1 MNYPFFIARRY
12 LFAKKSHNVI
22 NVISTISMA
31 GIALASF
38 ALICTLSVFNG
49 FHSLVQGLLSEFD
62 PQLAVVP
69 AQGQFF
75 DRNDARL
82 DSVMA
87 SGLVET
93 ACFSL
98 EEQALIQYNS
108 QQQVCMAKGVDDRF
122 YDLTGIEHLLRGN
135 GIFMLKDEVTD
146 YCIMGVGLMGRLD
159 CGINPARGMSL
170 YMPRLDGKA
179 VNPLNPGQSFNHAYV
194 FSPGVIFKVNQE
206 KYDENYVIISLDLA
220 EQLTGR
226 KGQASALELKL
237 KDGVNEYMAKRHL
250 KQILG
255 PDFKVLD
262 RVEQQ
267 PDVFK
272 VVKLEKLVS
281 YLFLSFIL
289 LIACFNIIGS
299 LILLIID
306 KRADANLLESMGA
319 TRHDV
324 ERIFTLNGMMSSFL
338 GALSG
343 LVLGIIAILLQ
354 QHFGFLKLGDSGN
367 FIVDAYPVVLKVSD
381 LIIVLVTVLVV
392 SYVAILPVGPLSRK
406 LTDKPQD

>member
-1 MNYPFFIARRY
+1 MKWPFFIARRY
-12 LFAKKSHNVI
+12 LMAKKSHNVI

-49 FHSLVQGLLSEFD
+49 FHSLVQNLLSEFD

-69 AQGQFF
+69 AHGRFL
-75 DRNDARL
+75 DTGDARL
-82 DSVMA
+82 DSIMK
-87 SGLVET
+87 SGQVET

-98 EEQALIQYNS
+98 EEQALIQYGT
-108 QQQVCMAKGVDDRF
+108 QQQVCMIKGVDDRF
-122 YDLTGIEHLLRGN
+122 HELTGIEHLLRGN

-146 YCIMGVGLMGRLD
+146 YCIMGVGLMGKLD

-170 YMPRLDGKA
+170 YIPRLDGKS
-179 VNPLNPGQSFNHAYV
+179 VNPLNPGQSFNHANV

-206 KYDENYVIISLDLA
+206 KYDENYVLVSLDLA
-220 EQLTGR
+220 QQLTGR

-237 KDGVNEYMAKRHL
+237 KDGVSERMARRRIG
-250 KQILG
+250 QIAG

-262 RVEQQ
+262 RVQQQ

-272 VVKLEKLVS
+272 VVKLEKFVS

-306 KRADANLLESMGA
+306 KRTDASLLESMGA

-324 ERIFTLNGMMSSFL
+324 ERIFTLNGVMSSFI
-338 GALSG
+338 GALTG
-343 LVLGIIAILLQ
+343 LVLGVIAILLQ
-354 QHFGFLKLGDSGN
+354 QHFGILKLGDAGN
-367 FIVDAYPVVLKVSD
+367 FIVDAYPVVLKMSD
-381 LIIVLVTVLVV
+381 LVIVLLTVLAV
-392 SYVAILPVGPLSRK
+392 SYIAILPVGPLSRK
-406 LTDKPQD
+406 LTARE

>member
-1 MNYPFFIARRY
+1 MKFPFFIARRY

-49 FHSLVQGLLSEFD
+49 FHSLVEGLLSEFD

-69 AQGQFF
+69 AQGRFF
-75 DRNDARL
+75 DRSDVRL
-82 DSVMA
+82 DSIM
-87 SGLVET
+87 SGGLVET
-93 ACFSL
+93 ACFSM
-98 EEQALIQYNS
+98 EEQALIQYGS
-108 QQQVCMAKGVDDRF
+108 QQQVCMIKGVDDSF
-122 YDLTGIEHLLRGN
+122 YYLSGIEHLLHGN
-135 GIFMLKDEVTD
+135 GIFMLEDDVTD
-146 YCIMGVGLMGRLD
+146 YCIMGVGLMSRLD
-159 CGINPARGMSL
+159 CGINPVRGMSL
-170 YMPRLDGKA
+170 YIPRLDGKA
-179 VNPLNPGQSFNHAYV
+179 VNPLNPGQSFNQAHV

-206 KYDENYVIISLDLA
+206 KYDENYALISLHLA

-237 KDGVNEYMAKRHL
+237 KDGVSEHTAKRRIG
-250 KQILG
+250 QILG
-255 PDFKVLD
+255 NDYKVLD

-272 VVKLEKLVS
+272 VVKLEKFVS

-306 KRADANLLESMGA
+306 KRTDAGLLESMGA

-324 ERIFTLNGMMSSFL
+324 ERVFTLNGVMSSFL
-338 GALSG
+338 GALTG
-343 LVLGIIAILLQ
+343 LVLGVVAILLQ
-354 QHFGFLKLGDSGN
+354 QHFGILKLGDAGN
-367 FIVDAYPVVLKVSD
+367 FIVDAYPVVLKISD
-381 LIIVLVTVLVV
+381 LIIVLVTVLAV
-392 SYVAILPVGPLSRK
+392 SYIAILPVGPLSRK
-406 LTDKPQD
+406 LTAKE